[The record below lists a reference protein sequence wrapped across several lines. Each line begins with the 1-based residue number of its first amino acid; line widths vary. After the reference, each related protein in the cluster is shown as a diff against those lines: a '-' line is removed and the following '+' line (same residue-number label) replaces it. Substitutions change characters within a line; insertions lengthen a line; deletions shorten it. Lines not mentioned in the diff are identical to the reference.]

1 MFLAGLRGIPAESY
15 RAGRSGFPD
24 YVKLIYYILIY
35 FNQSVYFVVF

>member
-1 MFLAGLRGIPAESY
+1 MFPAAFRRIPAESY

-35 FNQSVYFVVF
+35 FNQSLYFIVF